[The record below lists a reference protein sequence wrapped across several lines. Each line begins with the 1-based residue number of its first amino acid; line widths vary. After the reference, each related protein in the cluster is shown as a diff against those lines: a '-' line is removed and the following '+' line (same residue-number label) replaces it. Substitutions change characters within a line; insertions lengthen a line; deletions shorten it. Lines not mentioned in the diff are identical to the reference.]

1 MTGQVIWLQLSV
13 MTKVYAIGGCGH
25 DNNDKQPTTQ
35 FGDTIESTKVSSLLL
50 ETTETLMTTT
60 TTRQNNSCQWTR
72 LQCHLSSPQKAFALQ
87 LLYTNMLHCHF
98 GWSHTGRGQRLVI
111 SGYYGHY
118 TTTPQQQQPFAL
130 QLLYTN
136 MLHCHFGWSHTGR
149 GQRLVI
155 SGYYGHYTT
164 TPQQQ
169 QQQQQWRT
177 NNSSMDPA

>member
-1 MTGQVIWLQLSV
+1 MTGQVIWLCLSV

-25 DNNDKQPTTQ
+25 DNNDKQTTTTQ

-72 LQCHLSSPQKAFALQ
+72 LQMSLVISTKGICLAAVVHKP
-87 LLYTNMLHCHF
+87 LHCHF

-111 SGYYGHY
+111 SGYYGHR
-118 TTTPQQQQPFAL
+118 TTTPQQ
-130 QLLYTN
+130 
-136 MLHCHFGWSHTGR
+136 
-149 GQRLVI
+149 
-155 SGYYGHYTT
+155 
-164 TPQQQ
+164 QQQ